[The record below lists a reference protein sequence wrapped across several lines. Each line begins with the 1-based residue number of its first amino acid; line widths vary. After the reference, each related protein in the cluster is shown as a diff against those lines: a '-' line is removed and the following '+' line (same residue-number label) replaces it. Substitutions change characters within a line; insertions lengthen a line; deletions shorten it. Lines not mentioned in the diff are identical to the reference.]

1 MVDGSD
7 EGIGGPLVGTY
18 LLVLA
23 LSIGVGVATTLAL
36 LAASRTERLVTLFNV
51 RGPEEKPRWGGV
63 VLLATFAL
71 TAVVASAVSGDAR
84 EFLSPKSGSFQGLL
98 AAASLVFLVG
108 FLDDVRLT
116 SPALRSAVFIA
127 GGSAV
132 YAAGYR
138 IDDIGL
144 PWGPDIS
151 FGPAGFVVTVLW
163 VYVLTNAF
171 NFIDGRDGVSAGV
184 GVFACV
190 TMAAVAA
197 HSDHPTV
204 ALLLIALA
212 GAGLGF
218 LPFNL
223 PPAST
228 YIGDSGAYVLGF
240 LLGTLSIRAATGPT
254 DQVFIFVPLVALG
267 YPIMDGALA
276 FTRRILHHK
285 HPMARDDDHMHH
297 RMEALGAGPRG
308 MLVVIYSLAALFS
321 VGAIMLHWLDKT
333 WIEATVLLALVA
345 VVGVTVGRLGYILT
359 MWNSRSIVWLRQ
371 RVFAPEHP
379 AAKD

>member
-1 MVDGSD
+1 M
-7 EGIGGPLVGTY
+7 VGTY
-18 LLVLA
+18 LLVLT
-23 LSIGVGVATTLAL
+23 LSIGIGVAATLLL
-36 LAASRTERLVTLFNV
+36 LAASRTERLFALFHV

-63 VLLATFAL
+63 VFLATFAL
-71 TAVVASAVSGDAR
+71 TAVVASAVSADAR

-98 AAASLVFLVG
+98 AATSLVFIVG
-108 FLDDVRLT
+108 FFDDVWLA
-116 SPALRSAVFIA
+116 SPGLRSVVFLI
-127 GGSAV
+127 GGTAV
-132 YAAGYR
+132 YVAGYR
-138 IDDIGL
+138 IEDVGL
-144 PWGPDIS
+144 PWGPDLS
-151 FGPAGFVVTVLW
+151 FGPAGFVITVTW
-163 VYVLTNAF
+163 VFVLTNAF

-184 GVFACV
+184 GIFACV

-204 ALLLIALA
+204 ALLLVALA

-228 YIGDSGAYVLGF
+228 YIGDSGAYVMGF

-276 FTRRILHHK
+276 FTRRILQHK
-285 HPMARDDDHMHH
+285 HPMIGDGDHMHA
-297 RMEALGAGPRG
+297 RMEAQGAGPRG
-308 MLVVIYSLAALFS
+308 MLVVIYSLAAMFS
-321 VGAIMLHWLDKT
+321 VGAIILHWIDKT
-333 WIEATVLLALVA
+333 WIEATVLLALLALVGATVA
-345 VVGVTVGRLGYILT
+345 RLGYILT

-371 RVFAPEHP
+371 RVFAP
-379 AAKD
+379 DQQSTND